1 MGEEREVERRWL
13 GEEREVERRRW
24 EEEENNWEM
33 WLEEERQRQD
43 EELQRRD
50 RNNEKQMELLQL
62 MVQGVQLQGE
72 AAVRRAEQDKDVKL
86 PKLTESDDIVA
97 YLTTF
102 ERVMKAYE
110 VKEERWVF
118 KLATNLVGK
127 AQQAYAALGPEDAGS
142 YKAVKEAILRR
153 YDITEECYRQRFR
166 LQKRNSGESY
176 RDLVAKLDDLAAVV

>member
-1 MGEEREVERRWL
+1 
-13 GEEREVERRRW
+13 
-24 EEEENNWEM
+24 
-33 WLEEERQRQD
+33 
-43 EELQRRD
+43 
-50 RNNEKQMELLQL
+50 MELLQL

-102 ERVMKAYE
+102 ECVMKAYE
-110 VKEERWVF
+110 VKEEHWVF

-142 YKAVKEAILRR
+142 YKAVKEAIL
-153 YDITEECYRQRFR
+153 
-166 LQKRNSGESY
+166 
-176 RDLVAKLDDLAAVV
+176 